1 MRPLIKKLNEFR
13 LLLLLL
19 ILVLNTIFSNVF
31 AEDNLLDLKESSVGV
46 LHSFNNEEL
55 SIYSIVINKK
65 IAQKSFSN
73 DSIQIF
79 RWKAIDYAQKA
90 DVKNATLFIEKYIKS
105 SLHVGFVNNDVFEK
119 IADSQKFKELED
131 KYKVNFSLINL
142 FYLFTSLIGF
152 FIFSVLI
159 LKNKSN
165 NTSTVLIGLIVL
177 MHSVFILDLFFF
189 LSNLR
194 YSYPHTYLL
203 SITFSLLYGPLIYFY
218 YKKIALNYKFRLI
231 DLLHIIPTLVII
243 VNVFSYYFISGEEKL
258 KIMLDV
264 SAMSLDRILGFTIVF
279 KFASLLIYAALI
291 MRIYLLKVKRDNK
304 FSIEKYNWLKGI
316 AYLVSSY
323 VVFYCIYGII
333 IASENIP
340 TIAFLFHLQI
350 IAMALMVLYVG
361 YKAYLTPKLFT
372 KGFFEEVKSKY
383 KKSGLT
389 TSFSNDL
396 KDKLIYLLES
406 EKIFRQ
412 NNISLEILSQK
423 LDTNRHNTS
432 QVINE
437 HFDLNFF
444 ELINKYRIEEALAI
458 IKNDTHKN
466 MNIIDIAYEVGFNNK
481 VTFNKSF
488 KKLLSQTPSQYI
500 ESLSL

>member
-1 MRPLIKKLNEFR
+1 MIKFR
-13 LLLLLL
+13 FLLLLS
-19 ILVLNTIFSNVF
+19 ILVFNSNFSTVF
-31 AEDNLLDLKESSVGV
+31 AEESLLEFNEGSIGN

-55 SIYSIVINKK
+55 SIYATVIN
-65 IAQKSFSN
+65 QNSFSN

-90 DVKNATLFIEKYIKS
+90 DVKNASIFIEKYIKS

-119 IADSQKFKELED
+119 ISDSEEFKELQS
-131 KYKVNFSLINL
+131 KYSVNFSVINI

-159 LKNKSN
+159 LKNKKN
-165 NTSTVLIGLIVL
+165 HASTILISLIVL
-177 MHSVFILDLFFF
+177 MHSIFILDLFFF
-189 LSNLR
+189 LTNLR

-218 YKKIALNYKFRLI
+218 YKKIALNSKFRII
-231 DLLHIIPTLVII
+231 DLLHLIPTAII
-243 VNVFSYYFISGEEKL
+243 TISVFQYYFIPGEEKL
-258 KIMLDV
+258 RIMLDV
-264 SAMSLDRILGFTIVF
+264 SSLSLERIQGLTIIF
-279 KFASLLIYAALI
+279 KFASLLIYAILI
-291 MRIYLLKVKRDNK
+291 ARIYLLKVKKDNK
-304 FSIEKYNWLKGI
+304 ISIEKYNWLKGI

-323 VVFYCIYGII
+323 VVFYCIYGLIV
-333 IASENIP
+333 ASDSIP
-340 TIAFLFHLQI
+340 RIEFLFHLQI

-361 YKAYLTPKLFT
+361 YKAYLTPKLFSQ
-372 KGFFEEVKSKY
+372 GFLEEVKNKY

-389 TSFSNDL
+389 SGFSNDL
-396 KDKLIYLLES
+396 KDKLIYLFEV
-406 EKIFRQ
+406 EKVYRQ

-500 ESLSL
+500 ASLSA

>member
-1 MRPLIKKLNEFR
+1 M
-13 LLLLLL
+13 
-19 ILVLNTIFSNVF
+19 ILVFNTVFSNVF
-31 AEDNLLDLKESSVGV
+31 AEESLLDFKEGSVGNF
-46 LHSFNNEEL
+46 HSFNNEEL
-55 SIYSIVINKK
+55 SIYTAVINKK
-65 IAQKSFSN
+65 IAQQSFSN

-90 DVKNATLFIEKYIKS
+90 DVKNASLFIEKYIKS
-105 SLHVGFVNNDVFEK
+105 SLHVGFVNNDVFDK
-119 IADSQKFKELED
+119 IADSKEFKELQD
-131 KYKVNFSLINL
+131 KYKVNFSFINL
-142 FYLFTSLIGF
+142 FYFFTSLIGF
-152 FIFSVLI
+152 FIFTVLI

-165 NTSTVLIGLIVL
+165 NHSTLLISLIVL
-177 MHSVFILDLFFF
+177 MHSIFILDLFFF

-218 YKKIALNYKFRLI
+218 YKKIALNYKFRKI

-258 KIMLDV
+258 KIMLGV
-264 SAMSLDRILGFTIVF
+264 SALSLDRIHSLTIIF
-279 KFASLLIYAALI
+279 KFASLLIYAVLI
-291 MRIYLLKVKRDNK
+291 MRIYFLKVKGDNK
-304 FSIEKYNWLKGI
+304 ISIEKYNWLKGI

-333 IASENIP
+333 IASDSIP
-340 TIAFLFHLQI
+340 RIAFLFHLQI
-350 IAMALMVLYVG
+350 IAMALMVLYIG
-361 YKAYLTPKLFT
+361 YKVYLTPKLFT
-372 KGFFEEVKSKY
+372 KGFFEEIKSKY

-389 TSFSNDL
+389 SSFSNDL

-444 ELINKYRIEEALAI
+444 ELINKYRIEEALTI

-466 MNIIDIAYEVGFNNK
+466 LNIIDIAYEVGFNNK

-488 KKLLSQTPSQYI
+488 KKILSQTPSQYI
-500 ESLSL
+500 ASISA